1 MTFGPSYFDAFATL
15 PNARYVIDI
24 PMKKNKLENSK
35 AFAKDAYKKIGA
47 TKVVALEIG
56 NEPNNY
62 GKSIADYVKQWTNW
76 SAQILKTLGLNENEK
91 IYQAVCLGSETGITK
106 FPGGTPKDWKV

>member
-24 PMKKNKLENSK
+24 PMKKNKIENSK
-35 AFAKDAYKKIGA
+35 VFAKDAYGKIGA
-47 TKVVALEIG
+47 AKVVALEIG

-62 GKSIADYVKQWTNW
+62 GKSIADYLKKWANW
-76 SAQILKTLGLNENEK
+76 SAQIFED
-91 IYQAVCLGSETGITK
+91 
-106 FPGGTPKDWKV
+106 PGAE